1 MHYSVR
7 MPSRK
12 SPQIGV
18 SLNERLLKHFYNF
31 IDTTLAFTGFS
42 PSLYSFPYNNV
53 RTCYTRTDAY
63 FLLFLKEK
71 SPCIK

>member
-12 SPQIGV
+12 SSKIGV
-18 SLNERLLKHFYNF
+18 PLNERLLKHFYNF
-31 IDTTLAFTGFS
+31 IDTTLAFYGLI
-42 PSLYSFPYNNV
+42 PSLYSFLYNNV

>member
-31 IDTTLAFTGFS
+31 IDTTLAFTDS
-42 PSLYSFPYNNV
+42 PPLYTLFPIIMYA
-53 RTCYTRTDAY
+53 RATRAQTRI
-63 FLLFLKEK
+63 FFFF
-71 SPCIK
+71 